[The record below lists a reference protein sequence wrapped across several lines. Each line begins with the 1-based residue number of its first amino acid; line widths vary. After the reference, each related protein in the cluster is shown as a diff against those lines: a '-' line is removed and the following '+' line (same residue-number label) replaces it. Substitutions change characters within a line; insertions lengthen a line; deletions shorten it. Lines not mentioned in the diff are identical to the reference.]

1 MNKIKQKAYNERVVY
16 IKNMN
21 LLYEV
26 FKNEQY
32 ISQNEN
38 EVFELLQKMPMETI
52 NEIIEYLVAKSER
65 LDLVDCYTNPL
76 LFKFIIIQYIQ
87 ELRQS

>member
-1 MNKIKQKAYNERVVY
+1 MKDVKEKAYNERVEY
-16 IKNMN
+16 IKNMS
-21 LLYEV
+21 LIYDV

-32 ISQNEN
+32 ISQNEDDI
-38 EVFELLQKMPMETI
+38 FEFMQKMPMETI

-76 LFKFIIIQYIQ
+76 LFKFIVIQYIQ